1 MQTTRELLDLIQL
14 EQMSDKV
21 FLGKNGYMGSP
32 NIFGGQLVAQALNA
46 AIRSVSPERICHSL
60 HAYFILP
67 GNLKLPVI
75 YEVEHIKE
83 GGSFTVCDIVA
94 KQDNT
99 SIFVMTASF
108 YKQEEGYEH
117 QVDMP
122 EVPEPEM
129 LTKWLDI
136 PLLED
141 AEKLKKI
148 KNFINA
154 ERPVEMRTCFQPDY
168 SRSEINNHNPVWF
181 RFREVPQQLEWI
193 AVQQLIAYASDYNIL
208 GTALRTHGDRASY
221 ANTHVA
227 SLDHSIWFH
236 HTSDIGDWLLFD
248 LVSPVAASAR
258 GFATGRIFNRSG
270 KLVASVAQEG
280 LLRPV

>member
-1 MQTTRELLDLIQL
+1 M
-14 EQMSDKV
+14 
-21 FLGKNGYMGSP
+21 
-32 NIFGGQLVAQALNA
+32 
-46 AIRSVSPERICHSL
+46 
-60 HAYFILP
+60 
-67 GNLKLPVI
+67 
-75 YEVEHIKE
+75 
-83 GGSFTVCDIVA
+83 
-94 KQDNT
+94 
-99 SIFVMTASF
+99 
-108 YKQEEGYEH
+108 
-117 QVDMP
+117 
-122 EVPEPEM
+122 
-129 LTKWLDI
+129 
-136 PLLED
+136 LED

-221 ANTHVA
+221 VNTHVA